1 MHPAHQ
7 QKCQQ
12 SVDGETMK
20 RLLRNITWDI
30 FLTWPLIYF
39 GLFMQNV
46 YAYNMAMAF
55 FWFMSIAS
63 IIASVG
69 LLSSK
74 DLLDKSVA
82 RYKKPLWIH
91 HKYQV
96 VTTFCEIAVMFALG
110 YFWLG
115 GFYLT
120 ATLFRAAA
128 NDKVAEEAG
137 K

>member
-1 MHPAHQ
+1 
-7 QKCQQ
+7 
-12 SVDGETMK
+12 MK
-20 RLLRNITWDI
+20 RLLRNIAWDI

-55 FWFMSIAS
+55 FWFISIGCI
-63 IIASVG
+63 IIAISTI
-69 LLSSK
+69 SSD
-74 DLLDKSVA
+74 DLLQKAVA
-82 RYKKPLWIH
+82 KYKKPLWIH

-115 GFYLT
+115 GFYLA

-128 NDKVAEEAG
+128 KEKVAEEAG